1 MSDSERQ
8 SLKTALNMHASWGF
22 DKVSTAWSTAVAHSA
37 SSISRSGARSGRG
50 CSLGSPDCPSS
61 SPLTHRRYDRRGL
74 GKKSASGD
82 EATGLQLPER
92 YAAQVRALLR
102 EHIPSAQVWAYGSR
116 VRGDHYDASDLDL
129 VARFPPGSTPDLF
142 RLVAVTEAFRD
153 SALPI
158 FVQIL
163 DWDRI
168 PESFRDEIQAAYV
181 VVQPG
186 AEAMTSGDPVH
197 GDLPPA
203 RVPQPALQPASRPEW
218 PRHRSIPSPIN
229 H

>member
-1 MSDSERQ
+1 M
-8 SLKTALNMHASWGF
+8 
-22 DKVSTAWSTAVAHSA
+22 
-37 SSISRSGARSGRG
+37 
-50 CSLGSPDCPSS
+50 
-61 SPLTHRRYDRRGL
+61 
-74 GKKSASGD
+74 D
-82 EATGLQLPER
+82 EATRLHLPER

-129 VARFPPGSTPDLF
+129 VARFPPGSAPDLF
-142 RLVAVTEAFRD
+142 RLVAVTEAFSD

-186 AEAMTSGDPVH
+186 TETMAASDRAH
-197 GDLPPA
+197 GDLPGA
-203 RVPQPALQPASRPEW
+203 T
-218 PRHRSIPSPIN
+218 PSQE
-229 H
+229 